1 MPDPTTETPSTSQT
15 PPRKRIAILGGG
27 MAGMTAAM
35 ALTDPENP
43 ARDRYEV
50 TLFQM
55 GWRLGGKGASGRNTA
70 PGMRNRIEE
79 HGLHIWFGCYD
90 NAFALMRKAYEELD
104 RPPDAPLARWRDA
117 FKPHGTSGIETQF
130 RGKWFRWVGNAPL
143 NHSAPGY
150 GGLLPMWTYL
160 RFGALMF
167 YRNFLRRDA
176 PPPSPTGDE
185 YVTFPSGRRRKEAV
199 RHGRA
204 EEWFFKTLGA
214 LVRRLRFLSGVLQ
227 LVMKALVWFNRQLL
241 KAYWRSHRDAVSR
254 DLIEQERW
262 VLLHLMYAI
271 FAGMVRDRVI
281 LDGFKTINGQD
292 FRDWIASH
300 ALDDGGVMANS
311 GMMLG
316 IYDGMFAYI
325 DGDNTRPP
333 GAPWPPK
340 AKIEAGEC
348 LLACIRE
355 GLTYRGSPIWKMQ
368 AGMGDTVFGPMYQ
381 VLKRRGVRF
390 ELFHRVDQVT
400 ASEDGRTV
408 DRIDMTRQARVI
420 DRVHEL
426 GGYAPLID
434 VKGLPCWPSRPLYA
448 QLVDG
453 DILEREGIDLESY
466 GASWQ
471 GDEPRVLERGR
482 DFDDV
487 VMAISVGGLP
497 YIACDLA
504 KKSRKWRD
512 MLAHM
517 RTTRTLASQFWYRRT
532 AFQLGWTSMAEPVV
546 SGYDTGPLN
555 TWADMTHLI
564 ERESW
569 DAGARPGREEY
580 PLNIAYYCGVMADDP
595 PLPVTECGPRAPF
608 PDQEAENRKV
618 EAISRELVTQHLK
631 PLFPEANP
639 EPGVFR
645 WEWLVDQT
653 EIRKEHEER
662 FVVQYFRANVE
673 PTERYVLSV
682 PGSDRHRLD
691 AHDDDE
697 FVNLYL
703 AGDWT
708 NCGLNLGCIE
718 AATMSGL
725 LASNALSA
733 WPARKDIIGLE
744 WW

>member
-1 MPDPTTETPSTSQT
+1 MPEPTSNPAAPT
-15 PPRKRIAILGGG
+15 RRRIVILGGG
-27 MAGMTAAM
+27 VAGMTTAM

-43 ARDRYEV
+43 ERDRHEV
-50 TLFQM
+50 TLYQM

-70 PGMRNRIEE
+70 PGMHNRIEE

-90 NAFALMRKAYEELD
+90 NAFALMRKVYEELN

-130 RGKWFRWVGNAPL
+130 RGKWFRWIGNAPL
-143 NHSAPGY
+143 NHSPPGY

-160 RFGALMF
+160 RFGAMMF
-167 YRNFLRRDA
+167 YRNFLRRDE

-185 YVTFPSGRRRKEAV
+185 YVTFPEGARRREAV
-199 RHGRA
+199 RHGRL

-214 LVRRLRFLSGVLQ
+214 IVRRLTFLREPFQWLMGG
-227 LVMKALVWFNRQLL
+227 LVWINRQLVRW
-241 KAYWRSHRDAVSR
+241 YWRGHKDRVAT
-254 DLIEQERW
+254 DLKEQERW

-281 LDGFKTINGQD
+281 LEGFKRINGQD

-300 ALDDGGVMANS
+300 AIDDGKVMINS

-316 IYDGMFAYI
+316 IYDGMFAYV

-333 GAPWPPK
+333 GADWPPK

-368 AGMGDTVFGPMYQ
+368 AGMGDTVFTPMYQ
-381 VLKRRGVRF
+381 VLRSRGVRI
-390 ELFHRVDQVT
+390 ELFHRVDTVT
-400 ASEDGRTV
+400 ASADGRTV
-408 DRIDMTRQARVI
+408 DRIEMTRQAEVI
-420 DRVHEL
+420 PRMRER

-434 VKGLPCWPSRPLYA
+434 VKGLPCWPHRPLYA

-453 DILEREGIDLESY
+453 DVLEREGIDLESY

-471 GDEPRVLERGR
+471 GDRPVTLERGR

-497 YIACDLA
+497 YIACDLIG
-504 KKSRKWRD
+504 KSRKWQA
-512 MLAHM
+512 MITHL

-532 AFQLGWTSMAEPVV
+532 AWQLGWKAMAEPVV
-546 SGYDTGPLN
+546 SGYDAGPLN
-555 TWADMTHLI
+555 TWADMTHLV

-569 DAGARPGREEY
+569 VAGARPGREEY

-595 PLPVTECGPRAPF
+595 PLPMTECGPRAPF
-608 PDQEAENRKV
+608 PDQAAENRKV
-618 EAISRELVTQHLK
+618 EAISRELVTKHLH
-631 PLFPEANP
+631 PLFPAANP
-639 EPGVFR
+639 QAGVFR
-645 WEWLVDQT
+645 YEWLVDQ
-653 EIRKEHEER
+653 RGGRRSDEER
-662 FVVQYFRANVE
+662 FVAQFFRANVE

-682 PGSDRHRLD
+682 PGSDQYRLD
-691 AHDDDE
+691 AHDDAE

-708 NCGLNLGCIE
+708 NCGLNLGCVE
-718 AATMSGL
+718 AAVMSGL